1 MQFLHIF
8 NLIKFVEIIF
18 VNYILLKGAINQM
31 KKLGL
36 AFQIILGLILGIIV
50 GAVFYGNPVVTSYL
64 QPFGDIFIRLIK
76 MIVVPIV
83 FSSLVVGV
91 AGVGDIKKVG
101 KIGGK
106 TILYFEVVT
115 TFAII
120 VGLLVA
126 NLVHPGNGVNISNL
140 VTTSI
145 DKYMHTAETASSHG
159 LMDTFINIVPTNI
172 FESLS
177 KGDLLPIIFFSVMFG
192 LGVAA
197 IGEKGKPVLAICQ
210 GVADAMFWITNQIMK
225 LAPLGVFGLIGVTV
239 SKFGLASLIPLGKL
253 IITVYGAMILF
264 VFFVLGFVAKMA
276 GTSIISLI
284 RLLKDELI
292 LAFTTASSEAVLP
305 KLMEKMERFGCSKA
319 ITSFVIP
326 TGYSFNLDGSTLYQS
341 IAALFIAQIYGIHLP
356 LSAQI
361 NLVLVLMLTSK
372 GMAGVPGASF
382 VVLLATVGSVGI
394 PVEGVAFI
402 AGIDRIVDMARTVV
416 NVLGNSLAVVVI
428 SKWEKEFDAE
438 EGQKYIESVRETA

>member
-1 MQFLHIF
+1 
-8 NLIKFVEIIF
+8 
-18 VNYILLKGAINQM
+18 M

-106 TILYFEVVT
+106 TILYFEVIT

-120 VGLLVA
+120 IGLLVA

-140 VTTSI
+140 ATTSI
-145 DKYMHTAETASSHG
+145 DKYMNTAETVSNHG
-159 LMDTFINIVPTNI
+159 FMDTFINIVPTNF
-172 FESLS
+172 FESLA
-177 KGDLLPIIFFSVMFG
+177 KGELLPIIFFSVMFG

-210 GVADAMFWITNQIMK
+210 GIADAMFWVTNQIMK

-253 IITVYGAMILF
+253 IFTVYGAMFFF

-276 GTSIISLI
+276 GTSILSLI
-284 RLLKDELI
+284 KLLKDEII
-292 LAFTTASSEAVLP
+292 LAYTTASSEAVLP
-305 KLMEKMERFGCSKA
+305 KLMEKMEKFGCPKS

-326 TGYSFNLDGSTLYQS
+326 TGYSFNLDGSTLYQA
-341 IAALFIAQIYGIHLP
+341 IAALFIAQIYGINLP
-356 LSAQI
+356 ISTQI

-416 NVLGNSLAVVVI
+416 NILGNSLAVVVI
-428 SKWEKEFDAE
+428 SKWEKDFNAE
-438 EGQKYIESVRETA
+438 EGQEYIKSVEKLA

>member
-1 MQFLHIF
+1 
-8 NLIKFVEIIF
+8 
-18 VNYILLKGAINQM
+18 M

-126 NLVHPGNGVNISNL
+126 NLVHPGNGINISNL
-140 VTTSI
+140 ATTSI

-210 GVADAMFWITNQIMK
+210 GVADAMFWVTNQIMK

-264 VFFVLGFVAKMA
+264 VFFILGFVAKMA

-292 LAFTTASSEAVLP
+292 LAYTTASSEAVLP
-305 KLMEKMERFGCSKA
+305 KLMEKMEKFGCSKA

-356 LSAQI
+356 LFAQI

-438 EGQKYIESVRETA
+438 EGQKYIESVEETA